1 MQIDVRNLTYI
12 YNEKSKDFAVKAV
25 DDVSLSIGE
34 GIFGVIG
41 HTGSGKST
49 FIQHLNGLI
58 KVQKN
63 RGKITVGE
71 FDLTDKKCNF
81 KKLRA
86 KVGMVFQYPEYQLF
100 AETVR
105 DDVAFALKNFYPDLS
120 EEEKEQRIK
129 TAIETVGL
137 NYEKVKDRSPFELSG
152 GNKRRVAIAG
162 VIVASPEVL
171 VLDEPVAGLDPKGKN
186 EFMSLIKELRKNVVK
201 TVVIVSHDMNLIA
214 EYCDGAAVFSHGKI
228 YKTGTP
234 EEVFDDAGDVLGLG
248 LELPLVIKLKNALKD
263 KGVDI
268 KCGVSEESFINA
280 AADIF
285 GGGKTK

>member
-12 YNEKSKDFAVKAV
+12 YSEKSKDLAVKAI
-25 DDVSLSIGE
+25 DDVSLFIDE

-58 KVQKN
+58 RVQKN

-71 FDLTDKKCNF
+71 FDLTDKKCNL

-105 DDVAFALKNFYPDLS
+105 EDVAFALKNFYPEMN

-129 TAIETVGL
+129 TAIEITGL
-137 NYEKVKDRSPFELSG
+137 NYNEVKDRSPFELSG
-152 GNKRRVAIAG
+152 GQKRRVAIAG
-162 VIVASPEVL
+162 VIVAKPEVL
-171 VLDEPVAGLDPKGKN
+171 ILDEPVAGLDPQGKN
-186 EFMSLIKELRKNVVK
+186 EFMSLVHTLREKVVK

-214 EYCDGAAVFSHGKI
+214 EHCERAAVFSHGKI
-228 YKTGTP
+228 YASGTP
-234 EEVFDDAGDVLGLG
+234 EEVFNDAGDVVGLG
-248 LELPLVIKLKNALKD
+248 LDLPLVIRLKNALIER
-263 KGVDI
+263 GVNLS
-268 KCGVSEESFINA
+268 CGVSEKSFIDA
-280 AADIF
+280 AAKVF
-285 GGGKTK
+285 GGGKMR